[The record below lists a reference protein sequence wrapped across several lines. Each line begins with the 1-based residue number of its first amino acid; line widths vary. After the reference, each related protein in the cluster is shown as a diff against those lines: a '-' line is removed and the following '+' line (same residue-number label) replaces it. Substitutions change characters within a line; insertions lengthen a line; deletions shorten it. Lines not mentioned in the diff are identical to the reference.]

1 MTGRVGARFG
11 VAALLLVACLAVG
24 VGALAQEAADRRQG
38 AADDRQDADREPDV
52 PYVATPM
59 SVVEAMLD
67 LARVDRRDSLFD
79 LGSGDGRIVVAAA
92 ERYGTPGIGVEID
105 SGLVVRSREN
115 AREAGVEEL
124 VSFVRGDLFEVDLRP
139 ASVVTLYLL
148 STVNRRLRPKLL
160 DELRPGAR
168 VVSHSFG
175 MGEWPYDTMVRVP
188 PEGERGAYVY
198 HWVIPARVAGTWRF
212 TTSGGDTFTVEIDQ
226 RYQQLRMRVVE
237 GPAGAVVRDPRLRG
251 TGLEFVLTR
260 AAEGGERRRFV
271 GSVFGDEM
279 TGAFSGGAWTATRID
294 GAGQPIDRW

>member
-1 MTGRVGARFG
+1 MRRVAARFG
-11 VAALLLVACLAVG
+11 VAALLVVACLAAG
-24 VGALAQEAADRRQG
+24 VGAVAQEAADRQQG
-38 AADDRQDADREPDV
+38 AADDRQDAEREPDV
-52 PYVATPM
+52 PYVSTPM
-59 SVVEAMLD
+59 PVVEAMLE

-92 ERYGTPGIGVEID
+92 ERYGTPGVGVEID
-105 SGLVVRSREN
+105 SGLVARSRES

-160 DELRPGAR
+160 EELRPGAR
-168 VVSHSFG
+168 VVSHAFG

-212 TTSGGDTFTVEIDQ
+212 TTTGGEAFTVDIDQ
-226 RYQQLRMRVVE
+226 LYQQLRMRVVE
-237 GPAGAVVRDPRLRG
+237 GPTGAVVRDPWLRG

-260 AAEGGERRRFV
+260 AADRGQRQRFV
-271 GSVFGDEM
+271 GSAFGDEM
-279 TGAFSGGAWTATRID
+279 TGAFPGGAWTATRID
-294 GAGQPIDRW
+294 GTGQPIDRW